1 MNHPMLLSALLL
13 LLPLQG
19 IAQDRPGEAAKGPR
33 AAKYEACKADPE
45 KCRAEAEARRA
56 QCKAD
61 PEKCLQERQ
70 AQREKMCAQNPEKCK
85 EMKARMEE
93 HRAQCKADPKKC
105 EQERQAKMD
114 QRFKKADS
122 DGSGTLSR
130 AEAEQGMPMLAK
142 NFDRVDTNKDG
153 QVTRDE
159 LAAARKKQGESRGQQ
174 K

>member
-1 MNHPMLLSALLL
+1 MNYRMLLSAVLLV
-13 LLPLQG
+13 LPLQG
-19 IAQDRPGEAAKGPR
+19 IAQDKSGEAAKGPR
-33 AAKYEACKADPE
+33 AAKHEACKADPE

-56 QCKAD
+56 QCKVD
-61 PEKCLQERQ
+61 PEKCRQEFQ
-70 AQREKMCAQNPEKCK
+70 AKREKMCAQNPEKCK

-93 HRAQCKADPKKC
+93 RRAQCKADPKKC

-122 DGSGTLSR
+122 DGSGALSR

-142 NFDRVDTNKDG
+142 NFDHVDANKDG

-159 LAAARKKQGESRGQQ
+159 LAAARKKQGESRGQ
-174 K
+174 KK